1 MKHIVSWSGGK
12 DSTAMLLRMLELN
25 YKIDEIIFVDIRFD
39 KNIGGELP
47 EMYKYIEKIEA
58 YIGRKVTR
66 ITSELT
72 FKDYFYKKYERGKRE
87 NTIYGWPHTLGGW
100 CNSRLKIKPIT
111 KYKKEIGEHIM
122 YLGIAA
128 DEPKRLARMGKNER
142 SLLAE
147 WGWTEQDC
155 LDYLKE
161 KGLENPLYK
170 NFSRTGCWFCPKQNL
185 KSLKII
191 KNNYPDLWE
200 QLLKLD
206 KDSPVKFKPKY
217 TVLDLERKFKED

>member
-1 MKHIVSWSGGK
+1 MYV
-12 DSTAMLLRMLELN
+12 L
-25 YKIDEIIFVDIRFD
+25 IR
-39 KNIGGELP
+39 IRGGELP
-47 EMYKYIEKIEA
+47 EMYAYIDKIEKH
-58 YIGRKVTR
+58 IGRKIKR
-66 ITSELT
+66 ISSQEWTYESH
-72 FKDYFYKKYERGKRE
+72 FYRKKKRGKYPGQ
-87 NTIYGWPHTLGGW
+87 IYGFPFAVLGNGW
-100 CNSRLKIKPIT
+100 CNDRLKLKPFAD
-111 KYKKEIGEHIM
+111 YKRSIEGEYTI

-128 DEPKRLARMGKNER
+128 DEPKRLARMGANER

-155 LDYLKE
+155 LNYLKE

-170 NFSRTGCWFCPKQNL
+170 KFSRTGCWFCPKQNL

-191 KNNYPDLWE
+191 RNDYPDLWE

-217 TVLDLERKFKED
+217 TVIDLDEKFKED

>member
-1 MKHIVSWSGGK
+1 
-12 DSTAMLLRMLELN
+12 
-25 YKIDEIIFVDIRFD
+25 
-39 KNIGGELP
+39 
-47 EMYKYIEKIEA
+47 
-58 YIGRKVTR
+58 
-66 ITSELT
+66 
-72 FKDYFYKKYERGKRE
+72 
-87 NTIYGWPHTLGGW
+87 
-100 CNSRLKIKPIT
+100 
-111 KYKKEIGEHIM
+111 M

-128 DEPKRLARMGKNER
+128 DEPKRLARMGENER

-170 NFSRTGCWFCPKQNL
+170 KFSRTGCWFCPKQNL

-191 KNNYPDLWE
+191 KNDYPGLWE

-217 TVLDLERKFKED
+217 TVVDLDKKFKED